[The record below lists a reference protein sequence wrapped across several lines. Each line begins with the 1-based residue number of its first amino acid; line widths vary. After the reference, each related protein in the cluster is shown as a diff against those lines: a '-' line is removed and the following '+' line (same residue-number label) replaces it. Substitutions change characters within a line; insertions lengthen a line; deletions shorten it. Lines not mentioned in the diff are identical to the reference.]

1 MNKGKLV
8 KVGFGV
14 DKNRKRFRINKK
26 NGNKID

>member
-8 KVGFGV
+8 KVGFGI
-14 DKNRKRFRINKK
+14 DKTGKRHRINKK

>member
-8 KVGFGV
+8 KVGFGI
-14 DKNRKRFRINKK
+14 DKAGKRYRINKK

>member
-8 KVGFGV
+8 KVGFGI
-14 DKNRKRFRINKK
+14 DKDGKRYRINKK